1 MMLKRLA
8 LACAVLLFPLS
19 ARAAPVW
26 MESWAASPAPPMPAA
41 TGAAAK
47 QYNPGFDNQTL
58 VQVVRLSAGGRR
70 LRIRFTNEY
79 GQSPLAI
86 GAARLGV
93 LDQDG
98 QLVAGSERILVFG
111 GSKTTS
117 IPAGMPLRSDPVD
130 LAVAPL
136 SSLRIAL
143 YLPGAVKQCTCHV
156 TGAQHM
162 LVSPPGDYTGR
173 PFRSVDVAL
182 PDNRAFLSA
191 VDVESPAPGP
201 VIVALGDSITDG
213 FKSTDDANHRWPDRL
228 AERLN
233 DRAGGR
239 PAAVINAGMS
249 GNRLLADGYI
259 PPMGQSALARFDR
272 DVLAVPGVTHVIIL
286 EGVNDLGAVGVPLPT
301 AVTMI
306 NGYRRLIDRAHARG
320 VKVIGATILPYEG
333 AWYFHPEGE
342 AVRQA
347 VNLWIRTGGG
357 FDGVINFDALMR
369 DPQHPARFK
378 ADLQAGDWLHPNDAG
393 YRAMGDAIDLSLFG
407 VKR

>member
-1 MMLKRLA
+1 MLKRLA
-8 LACAVLLFPLS
+8 LACALLLSPLS

-26 MESWAASPAPPMPAA
+26 MESWAASPAPSMPAA
-41 TGAAAK
+41 TGAAAR

-58 VQVVRLSAGGRR
+58 VQVARLSAGGRR

-79 GQSPLAI
+79 GQTPLAI
-86 GAARLGV
+86 GAARVGV
-93 LDQDG
+93 LGQDG
-98 QLVAGSERILVFG
+98 QLVAGSGRVLLFDA
-111 GSKTTS
+111 SKSAS
-117 IPAGMPLRSDPVD
+117 IPAGKALLSDPVD

-156 TGAQHM
+156 TGAQHLM
-162 LVSPPGDYTGR
+162 ISPPGDYTER
-173 PFRSVDVAL
+173 PFTPTDPAL
-182 PDNRAFLSA
+182 PDYRAFLSA

-213 FKSTDDANHRWPDRL
+213 YKSTDDANHRWPDRL
-228 AERLN
+228 AERLV
-233 DRAGGR
+233 DRAGGS
-239 PAAVINAGMS
+239 PAAVVNAGMS

-259 PPMGQSALARFDR
+259 PPMGQSALARFDH

-286 EGVNDLGAVGVPLPT
+286 EGVNDLGAVGVPLP
-301 AVTMI
+301 AAESMI
-306 NGYRRLIDRAHARG
+306 NGYRALIDRAHARG

-347 VNLWIRTGGG
+347 VNLWIRTGGA
-357 FDGVINFDALMR
+357 FDGVIDFDALMR

-378 ADLQAGDWLHPNDAG
+378 ADLQAGDWLHPNDVG
-393 YRAMGDAIDLSLFG
+393 YRAMGDAIDLSLFDI
-407 VKR
+407 KR